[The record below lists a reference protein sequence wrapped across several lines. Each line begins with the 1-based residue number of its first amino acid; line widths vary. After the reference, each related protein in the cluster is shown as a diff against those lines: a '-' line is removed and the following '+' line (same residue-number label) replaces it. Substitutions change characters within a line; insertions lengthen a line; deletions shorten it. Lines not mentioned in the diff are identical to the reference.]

1 MFKLIQF
8 LKVKNKNDFKRNIF
22 FVLSQTLEELYSGFC
37 ACRAILQVK
46 NIYIL
51 LAEGP
56 GDALGK
62 KR

>member
-1 MFKLIQF
+1 M
-8 LKVKNKNDFKRNIF
+8 
-22 FVLSQTLEELYSGFC
+22 LSQTLEELYSGFC

-56 GDALGK
+56 GDARGK
-62 KR
+62 KLLKNSFEKTFRFFQPLTPPGHP